1 MAARHAL
8 VHEGTNIMK
17 AHRIGTAVLAACLAF
32 PHAAVAHQ
40 ALVRSYDDPALEIG
54 QAYLAHFGDRCLAIL
69 PMHVA
74 DEAGDMAALLGEG
87 RTPLLGEAAGYTDLG
102 DDIAIADVAGGL
114 RQDCGYSIVAISR
127 AVNTH
132 IRANAIAGIRSVNAD
147 GSIAQLS
154 VAIIDDD
161 GGEFLRVQPTHAT
174 NQLVKGQSGSLLLAG
189 DTPIGML
196 LSVDSRFGVGKVIR
210 LDRLLEKVE
219 RRLGN
224 SAPLAPAAAMR
235 GATAPVAADAGAAI
249 TGWSALPID
258 ATHRAANLVASD
270 DAPPWIA
277 DVDAWPVEIELEL
290 LGGRTTITG
299 IELDGRGIE
308 DPGVLPAVVEIMIS
322 ATGEGRR
329 WRSVAGGPIAFED
342 GVARVSIAPSWAR
355 HVRLAI
361 SAPADGGRRVG
372 LGRLRVIESR

>member
-1 MAARHAL
+1 
-8 VHEGTNIMK
+8 
-17 AHRIGTAVLAACLAF
+17 
-32 PHAAVAHQ
+32 
-40 ALVRSYDDPALEIG
+40 
-54 QAYLAHFGDRCLAIL
+54 
-69 PMHVA
+69 
-74 DEAGDMAALLGEG
+74 MAALLGEG

-219 RRLGN
+219 RRLGD
-224 SAPLAPAAAMR
+224 SAPLAPAAAVR

-249 TGWSALPID
+249 TGWSALPVD

-355 HVRLAI
+355 HVRLTI

>member
-1 MAARHAL
+1 MMKRSTAVSWIIKARP
-8 VHEGTNIMK
+8 
-17 AHRIGTAVLAACLAF
+17 IGTAVLAAYLAF
-32 PHAAVAHQ
+32 AHDSFAHQ

-219 RRLGN
+219 RRLGD
-224 SAPLAPAAAMR
+224 SAPLAPAAAVR

-249 TGWSALPID
+249 TGWSALPVD